1 MIIKDSFEA
10 RGIRTTRAAPP
21 LTRDQPRLTIALLLS
36 LLFHALLLSLQ
47 FGIPGLGLPG
57 LQMPWDERRA
67 LAPALTVRI
76 VGANRAA
83 GAAATS
89 TATEAPPPAPSEK
102 SRSLP
107 SSQNPAAPHSGIT
120 LMRSVEKTTNNTPL
134 REVRKSARV
143 AVKRSRKAAAPPRH
157 HRRKSAPAKPH
168 PRIIAKK
175 QPVPDAFTVPVAPDD
190 ELSGQGQIAH
200 TQEQAAP
207 PSAAVEPNNEALAF
221 LREEEGVEKERAI
234 EAQHLAEENAR
245 RQALELEAQRQAEQ
259 IAQQQA
265 AAHRLEEEA
274 RQQARQI
281 EAQELE
287 QENAKRQAEELE
299 ARKEAEQQA
308 EQMARQL
315 EEENLA
321 RARQIE
327 ADKLAEENAR
337 RQALAL
343 EAQRQA
349 EQLAQQQ
356 AAQQLDEENLRR
368 ASQLEA
374 RRREEETARHQAMEL
389 EARRQAE
396 QLAQQQAAQLQ
407 EETLQ
412 RARQIEAQ
420 RQEEEIARRQAEEL
434 EARRQAE
441 QMARQQAAQQR
452 EEENLRRERETEV
465 ARLAQ
470 ENARREAAELDA
482 RRQGEESAA
491 RQAAAQARQLQEGD
505 VATTGNTQG
514 QVLGGNAR
522 AVAENSPGGLADAAG
537 DRPGASN
544 SGASGTQPKGGTSA
558 DADDGPILLSDSD
571 LASFKVAQVRKVDAT
586 RLDARAAQELAVAQD
601 SRRRTIFGS
610 ADDDIVLKMY
620 IDSWRQAVERNGNPD
635 QAQPPLRGDAD
646 VTVVLRSDGSIESI
660 TINRSDERHVLDE
673 PVRRIARSSGRY
685 DAFPPDLLRRYD
697 VIEIRR
703 IWRFGDK
710 LQILEQG
717 R

>member
-1 MIIKDSFEA
+1 MLIQDSF
-10 RGIRTTRAAPP
+10 RPKGIRTTRSAS
-21 LTRDQPRLTIALLLS
+21 RLTSDQSRLTVALLLS
-36 LLFHALLLSLQ
+36 LLVHAFLLLLQ

-76 VGANRAA
+76 VGATRAPNSPAMAASPAPLPFTEQPRAA
-83 GAAATS
+83 TPSAS
-89 TATEAPPPAPSEK
+89 TIAPSTGMK
-102 SRSLP
+102 LLLP
-107 SSQNPAAPHSGIT
+107 AKKALNPAAP
-120 LMRSVEKTTNNTPL
+120 
-134 REVRKSARV
+134 REVRKSAP
-143 AVKRSRKAAAPPRH
+143 AGIKRKHKAGAPPRH
-157 HRRKSAPAKPH
+157 RRRKPSPAKP
-168 PRIIAKK
+168 RLRVIATE
-175 QPVPDAFTVPVAPDD
+175 QISPDSFAVPITPADEDNTVKRAAEIAEHIAPPAATMEPDD
-190 ELSGQGQIAH
+190 L
-200 TQEQAAP
+200 
-207 PSAAVEPNNEALAF
+207 ALAL
-221 LREEEGVEKERAI
+221 LRDEERVESAHEI
-234 EAQHLAEENAR
+234 EAQKQAQENARREAEELQAREQAEQIAQLQAAQQLEEENAR
-245 RQALELEAQRQAEQ
+245 RQTLELEARRRAEQ
-259 IAQQQA
+259 LAQQMA
-265 AAHRLEEEA
+265 A
-274 RQQARQI
+274 
-281 EAQELE
+281 
-287 QENAKRQAEELE
+287 
-299 ARKEAEQQA
+299 
-308 EQMARQL
+308 QL
-315 EEENLA
+315 EEENLE

-327 ADKLAEENAR
+327 ADKREEEYAR

-356 AAQQLDEENLRR
+356 AAQQLEEANLRR
-368 ASQLEA
+368 TSQLEA
-374 RRREEETARHQAMEL
+374 RRSEEENARRQAMEL
-389 EARRQAE
+389 EARRQAQ
-396 QLAQQQAAQLQ
+396 QLARQQAAQLQ

-420 RQEEEIARRQAEEL
+420 KREEEIARQQAEEL

-452 EEENLRRERETEV
+452 EQENLQRAREMEA

-482 RRQGEESAA
+482 RRRGEE
-491 RQAAAQARQLQEGD
+491 AAAQQAATQAHQFQAGEA
-505 VATTGNTQG
+505 ATTGNSQG
-514 QVLGGNAR
+514 KAPGGNSQ
-522 AVAENSPGGLADAAG
+522 VAATRSHDDTGDAGVGSPS
-537 DRPGASN
+537 ASG
-544 SGASGTQPKGGTSA
+544 SGASGTQPKGGSST

-571 LASFKVAQVRKVDAT
+571 LESFKVAQVRKVDAT

-620 IDSWRQAVERNGNPD
+620 IDSWRQAIERNGNPD

-660 TINRSDERHVLDE
+660 TINRSDGQHELDE
-673 PVRRIARSSGRY
+673 PVRRIARSPGQY
-685 DAFPPDLLRRYD
+685 AAFPPDLLRRYD

-703 IWRFGDK
+703 TWRFGDR